1 MSGLTL
7 KPILGCN
14 FSCTGCY
21 EGEIFK
27 ANGNKPEPYNMEAI
41 LKGIEAGPGGQ
52 VTFHGG
58 EITLMPVSDMVKICE
73 KASSLGRPLGMQ
85 TNGSILTDRILDML
99 VKYRV
104 GVGVSLNG
112 PGELNRDRRVLN
124 AKQIDIT
131 DKTTERI
138 HANIDRMRGAGVS
151 ISLITVL
158 SETNAGNP
166 DKVQKLIEWAC
177 AHAKCGS
184 TWHRFNPLFMDGS
197 DCISGA
203 ENAELTNEQLSYAWR
218 QLADA
223 CFGDAKFNWNPFRE
237 MVDNLWGL
245 GVEPCWFGTCDVY
258 NTEAVYSV
266 LHDGSNGNCLRTAK
280 DGISYQRA
288 TDRDNVRQSILAQIP
303 ILDGG
308 CKDCRWWTVCHGGC
322 PAEAP
327 DWRDKTRFCKATI
340 DLYAHLE
347 SRIKAIIPNFTSR
360 VDWTTNDPLGL
371 QAACEVR
378 QPPISPLNP
387 TRPEWSKRPSTYRQD
402 AREQR

>member
-7 KPILGCN
+7 KPVLGCN

-27 ANGNKPEPYNMEAI
+27 ANGNKPEPYNIEAI
-41 LKGIEAGPGGQ
+41 LRGIENGPGGQ

-58 EITLMPVSDMVKICE
+58 EITLMPVADMVKICE
-73 KASSLGRPLGMQ
+73 KASALGRPLGMQ

-99 VKYRV
+99 VTYRV
-104 GVGVSLNG
+104 GVGVSING
-112 PGELNRDRRVLN
+112 PGDLNRDRRVLN

-131 DKTTERI
+131 DKMTERI
-138 HANIDRMRGAGVS
+138 HANIDKMRGAEVS
-151 ISLITVL
+151 VSLITVL
-158 SETNAGNP
+158 SRTNAGTPERVERLLN
-166 DKVQKLIEWAC
+166 WAISHTQ
-177 AHAKCGS
+177 AGS
-184 TWHRFNPLFMDGS
+184 TWHRFNPLFMDGT

-203 ENAELTNEQLSYAWR
+203 DNAELTNEELSYVWR
-218 QLADA
+218 KLANA
-223 CFGDAKFNWNPFRE
+223 CFSNPKANWNPFRE

-288 TDRDNVRQSILAQIP
+288 SERDHTRQSILAQLP
-303 ILDGG
+303 QEQGG
-308 CKDCRWWTVCHGGC
+308 CKDCKWWTVCHGGC
-322 PAEAP
+322 PAEAN
-327 DWRDKTRFCKATI
+327 DWREKTRFCQATI
-340 DLYAHLE
+340 ELYQHIEDKLVGL
-347 SRIKAIIPNFTSR
+347 IPNFTSR
-360 VDWTTNDPLGL
+360 VNWTTNDPDRL
-371 QAACEVR
+371 QNMCESR
-378 QPPISPLNP
+378 TPDISPVNP
-387 TRPEWSKRPSTYRQD
+387 TRPDWSRRPSTYRQD